1 MDKIDRIII
10 DGILIDSI
18 VKKLRDDRLKA
29 IELMA
34 VLEAARIA
42 LVDAKIAEEV
52 GARVGLTCADINNLQ
67 NKVHRFLEANN
78 YPNERQA

>member
-1 MDKIDRIII
+1 MEKIDRIII

-52 GARVGLTCADINNLQ
+52 GERVGLTCADINNLQ